1 MVLKMPTA
9 IITYGSFSCRKR
21 AAEASAQSEEEVKRQ
36 RLAKLAAW
44 RQQQNGPQV
53 KAEEPSN
60 PPVFDAFADDDDQ
73 EDEKPI
79 KHEAQSTAW

>member
-1 MVLKMPTA
+1 MPA
-9 IITYGSFSCRKR
+9 ALVTYSGFSCRKR
-21 AAEASAQSEEEVKRQ
+21 AAEAPAQTEEEVKRQ

-79 KHEAQSTAW
+79 KHGAHTTAW